1 MDKEKTVLVK
11 ARVAQ
16 KIVTKKVI
24 YDKNQLFNT
33 E

>member
-1 MDKEKTVLVK
+1 MDKEKTVLIK

-24 YDKNQLFNT
+24 YDTNKLFST

>member
-1 MDKEKTVLVK
+1 MDEEKTIFVK

-24 YDKNQLFNT
+24 YDRNQLFNT